1 MAVAAE
7 HDTMRIGALQTA
19 YLPWLGFFDQIYRCD
34 LFVIYDDL
42 QYTKKDW
49 RNRNR
54 IKTSQGAIWLTV
66 PVTGKGADK
75 KRICDMEIAPEANW
89 ARQHWQALN
98 MNYANA
104 PFFSHYKDFFQRL
117 YKSEW
122 KYLVQLNREIIDY
135 LLIRLGI
142 RTPLLYSSESRIEQD
157 YLSWCGGKT
166 DPTERIANLCRRFGA
181 RHFLEGSGGKD
192 YLKEDVL
199 DSAGIS
205 VEYHRYPHPRYQQR
219 FGGFIPY
226 LSIVDLLF
234 NHGDDSLAILTHG
247 AEGRGNR

>member
-1 MAVAAE
+1 
-7 HDTMRIGALQTA
+7 MRIGALQTA

-98 MNYANA
+98 MNYANT
-104 PFFSHYKDFFQRL
+104 PFFSRYKDFFQHL

-135 LLIRLGI
+135 LLVQLGI
-142 RTPLLYSSESRIEQD
+142 ETPVVYSSDLGLEEAYVS
-157 YLSWCGGKT
+157 LCCGKT
-166 DPTERIANLCRRFGA
+166 DPTERILFLCRHLGA
-181 RHFLEGSGGKD
+181 DHFLEGAAGKT
-192 YLKEDVL
+192 YCNEPLLKDN
-199 DSAGIS
+199 GIFL
-205 VEYHRYPHPRYQQR
+205 EYHEYVHPRYPQR
-219 FGGFIPY
+219 FGPFAPY

-234 NHGDDSLAILTHG
+234 NHGHESLAILTHG
-247 AEGRGNR
+247 GRGQ